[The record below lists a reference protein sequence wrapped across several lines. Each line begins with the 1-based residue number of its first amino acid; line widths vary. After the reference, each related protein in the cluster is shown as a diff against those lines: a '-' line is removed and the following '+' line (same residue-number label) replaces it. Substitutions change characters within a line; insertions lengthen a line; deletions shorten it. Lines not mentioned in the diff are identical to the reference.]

1 MLLNIHISATSLGLD
16 SYFPMT
22 KIQNIS
28 VFPVIGGVL
37 LCLIS
42 SEGGGLTVTD
52 VYHIDCDQE
61 EPMVSFQ
68 QSLVAESLGMFAD
81 LITMVHCHKVN
92 SEGKSVL
99 VIQDFCPS
107 EQSYIY

>member
-1 MLLNIHISATSLGLD
+1 MILKIHISATSLSLD
-16 SYFPMT
+16 NYFHMT
-22 KIQNIS
+22 KSQNIS

-37 LCLIS
+37 LCVIT
-42 SEGGGLTVTD
+42 SEGGGLTTTD

-61 EPMVSFQ
+61 EPVVSFQ

-81 LITMVHCHKVN
+81 LTTMVHCHKVN
-92 SEGKSVL
+92 TEGKSVL

-107 EQSYIY
+107 EQPYIY